1 MSFKFQIKFFIKI
14 QNQNQIWLKLC
25 ARFAMAQSLGLP
37 KGVSEQVEKM
47 LELFPGQ
54 PADEKTMKQLW
65 EHVQKDGGRK
75 IYNHEQGP
83 SIEFGVESCYHN
95 NSDEEEEREHEGDVL
110 HMWLMSAPEN
120 DRRTCVGSWC
130 YAASSKG
137 LLRAI
142 VDGKRY
148 LKRYLDEGPCEGCAT
163 PTRKKLK
170 LEGSQYCGS
179 CVMKKAL
186 GT

>member
-1 MSFKFQIKFFIKI
+1 MSLPTAI
-14 QNQNQIWLKLC
+14 
-25 ARFAMAQSLGLP
+25 AAMIG
-37 KGVSEQVEKM
+37 EFN
-47 LELFPGQ
+47 ELYPGQ

-65 EHVQKDGGRK
+65 EHVQKDGGHK
-75 IYNHEQGP
+75 IYKHEQGP
-83 SIEFGVESCYHN
+83 WIEFKVESCYRD
-95 NSDEEEEREHEGDVL
+95 NSDDEEEEPEYEGKVL
-110 HMWLMSAPEN
+110 HMWLLSALEN
-120 DRRTCVGSWC
+120 DRRSRVECRC
-130 YAASSKG
+130 YAASSEG
-137 LLRAI
+137 LLHAI

>member
-1 MSFKFQIKFFIKI
+1 
-14 QNQNQIWLKLC
+14 
-25 ARFAMAQSLGLP
+25 MAHLLGLP
-37 KGVSEQVEKM
+37 KGVSKQVEKM

-54 PADEKTMKQLW
+54 PADKKTLQQLW

-83 SIEFGVESCYHN
+83 SIEFRVIWCAHN
-95 NSDEEEEREHEGDVL
+95 NSDDEEEEPPHEGEVL
-110 HMWLMSAPEN
+110 HMWLTSAPEN
-120 DRRTCVGSWC
+120 DRRALVESWC
-130 YAASSKG
+130 YAASSEG
-137 LLRAI
+137 LLRAL
-142 VDGKRY
+142 VDGKRS

>member
-1 MSFKFQIKFFIKI
+1 
-14 QNQNQIWLKLC
+14 
-25 ARFAMAQSLGLP
+25 MAQLLGLP

-54 PADEKTMKQLW
+54 PADEKTMQQLW

-83 SIEFGVESCYHN
+83 SIEFRVESCYHN
-95 NSDEEEEREHEGDVL
+95 NSDDEEEEREHEGDVL

-120 DRRTCVGSWC
+120 DRRAGVEFLC
-130 YAASSKG
+130 YPASSEG

-148 LKRYLDEGPCEGCAT
+148 LKRYLDEGTCEGCAT
-163 PTRKKLK
+163 PARKKLK